1 MPRRTGTD
9 STDQMRRCPECGG
22 TGIVPDPRRS
32 EVSIACPL
40 CGGVGRIMGEGNR
53 AALSRY
59 RKQQAA
65 AIRSANRVRLAADQN
80 EQERKRGS
88 GSRSLRKSRKKS
100 E

>member
-1 MPRRTGTD
+1 MPRRTGVD

-22 TGIVPDPRRS
+22 TGMVPDPRRP
-32 EVSIACPL
+32 EIATMCPL
-40 CGGVGRIMGEGNR
+40 CGGVGRLMGEGNR

-65 AIRSANRVRLAADQN
+65 SIRSANRTRLASEQN
-80 EQERKRGS
+80 DQERKRGAA
-88 GSRSLRKSRKKS
+88 SRSLRRARKKP